1 MGEIDNKKWIYEA
14 LVGKGVNMGSYQ
26 DFETNLDAN
35 KEWVYNTAKEQGL
48 DMGDYDSF
56 NEAVSTSSPTSVQEF
71 DIVSPTI
78 KMPQSGLAKGTMF
91 EGKSLSQRASD
102 KIGTMPV
109 SPNALFDI
117 SVDKYKQEKA
127 WINELQN
134 DPSISSEV
142 RQRILDDYN
151 NNIKS
156 DEYELKDRDLPP
168 TAKEWLAR
176 NKEEVTKRRWIPA
189 NHKLGEAGYWQEYTE
204 KVNTPEQIEFIKDY
218 MTNSAEGQ
226 EYAKSHKDFIA
237 GLENQIDPLLNQI
250 AEMQRASEESKEEY
264 VEKHNISTYALKNTN
279 PQGKAL
285 LDKAANLLKETKLR
299 LSANQEGGGFWK
311 GFHFTNEDLKELAA
325 LTEGFYNDKA
335 LNKAIDKY
343 ENNPES
349 LTPEEDIVIQA
360 KYIAD
365 QLAAGVDPGSWYNIG
380 QATRQSIPFMRDFM
394 LTTPIGVGAAN
405 LTKSAAS
412 KLVGKLGA
420 KTLSRGALSKIG
432 KGAIDFTVRPAVQTM
447 FQPSSYAMAF
457 KEMQGQAMD
466 QGDDGK
472 IQFGNRN
479 SFAHGMT
486 SAGIENQ
493 AEVLGEIFLDKI
505 FQKLRLPAPAFLKTN
520 AAKKLSHTTGIQG
533 LGSEYLEEKY
543 SDLANIVRG
552 EQTLDEFFDPRSNL
566 ETLGTVAV
574 MQIPFKSINATGYG
588 IGKIKDIQAKK
599 TIKTAYNTSLS
610 NLNNS
615 LGAASMDIIPFVNEA
630 IDSGINED
638 LQNRMSQVIESNSL
652 TDDQKR
658 TIVEYAAIY
667 SAYSGINKAKT
678 EEVEQI
684 TQEVTGIVKER
695 VNPDMNALVSATIAG
710 VDTPIQITGGKI
722 VQHEDGSIDRAQSDQ
737 EVYYT
742 DADGNNQVVSIQFVE
757 AINESIPTQDA
768 ISLATE
774 QVSAPIIAQQENEEA
789 EPRNIG
795 DTIRA
800 SVNGERFTG
809 QITGVDKST
818 GNYIVEVNSPS
829 GIISVPLEPRQ
840 IINESNL
847 SGIEAGSDVM
857 YSDAE
862 GNIQKAKVAD
872 MESMYA
878 SGLIGLDNG
887 AIIPIEDII
896 GRSQPIEQKFG
907 ESEENAITVQ
917 AKHGNA
923 SESQNSE
930 SVIPIDKKGNL
941 LYHQAS
947 IETTLADLNDG
958 SLTLEEVDSFITAN
972 QTQVNKM
979 LDKVKKTPPKIG
991 INKAKYLADKK
1002 AWEEKVNDTQAQ
1014 ADYWKQV
1021 AEEVA
1026 ATREQPG
1033 DVTAEA
1039 IRSMGEPMSG
1049 EELAAM
1055 MLGYGNLPILY
1066 DSYKKETG
1074 GSNSEARGMVG
1085 LFATKANGGMTIE
1098 EAGEQLMLA
1107 DLENGTNFFDQNDPN
1122 AGRNAIIDV
1131 LSGAR
1136 TRGDLFTYIQRSR
1149 GSMAERE
1156 RQAEYE
1162 AYEAWCEEHFHMT
1175 PAEYEAYEA
1184 VIAEDLAE
1192 RALTDEEYQDFMS
1205 IFVETQINNSNEQQG
1220 INRESETGSDVLS
1233 GEEPIPSGRTGGIEE
1248 NSAEVNGSVS
1258 DQNGALSESTSNEVN
1273 IDENNLNNSE
1283 DIVSSHSNNR
1293 QTNNNNAEVSESVP
1307 QGEHRTLS
1315 EKDRGDEEASYQLRR
1330 RIEEASGDASTG
1342 KKRRNSE
1349 QEINRSIETHA
1360 KELGMWTPIQKISA
1374 LGHPFLNGNEN
1385 EVYLDSEKN
1394 VVFKVNNLVNSQ
1406 TLLNLFKRIDLHNEI
1421 FPQTKYELVGI
1432 TGFGNGSTVYPI
1444 YKQSFVSKST
1454 FAIPEDINNYMA
1466 SLGFKK
1472 SGEGKYS
1479 NEDIT
1484 ISDLYPRNVLK
1495 DSEGDIYVIDAEFKK
1510 ENKQT
1515 VQEHIAREEAKT
1527 DTNPT
1532 EAQKEAGNYQKGH
1545 IKIDG
1550 FDITIENPKG
1560 SLRSGVDAKG
1570 NPWSITMNNTYGYI
1584 RETEGVDGD
1593 HIDVFLSNNPEE
1605 GDVYIVDQ
1613 INEDG
1618 SFDEH
1623 KVMYGFGAT
1632 DQAREAYMANYSPGW
1647 KGLGNI
1653 TGVSKEAFKEWI
1665 ASSHRKTK
1673 PFAKYKIAEPHNTTD
1688 LGSIVSEPFQTQ
1700 INWESPLEAISNIDK
1715 GGLPSSVKEEFTAVE
1730 RLLTEQKGF
1739 TFLGEQL
1746 TGAPKIKTVE
1756 DVAFLFK
1763 NLENAVSEN
1772 VFAVMHKKNGAYDVL
1787 YLSTGTPTNSFVDIK
1802 QIAAAA
1808 NEMKAES
1815 ITVVH
1820 NHPSG
1825 SLRASRDDIRMHE
1838 SLKAIGLQINDSVII
1853 NLDSGKF
1860 VAFSSESDSS
1870 VYSNKAPKGKI
1881 KPARVYQFD
1890 RLKLYKPSRELFK
1903 IRSSADVATFLSKQ
1917 KRGLD
1922 AKLHALILDN
1932 QNRIVKYA
1940 FIDPHLN
1947 NAELSKL
1954 LIAET
1959 GRHGMNV
1966 ILASNG
1972 IIDRD
1977 RLHIINKNLNQ
1988 VNINLLDSLTIKQSD
2003 DILSNYISAMDEGV
2017 LEEQLPYGKRFRSTK
2032 KTYHGS
2038 GAIFDKFDT
2047 SHFGEGEGESMIGK
2061 GIYTT
2066 ESKKIAKNYANTAKN
2081 KVESNK
2087 SHLYEVEIPADNGS
2101 NYLDYDKRYSTKEM
2115 AEIAKRLFDAGT
2127 DIGNV
2132 FDTYFQSR
2140 VASGKNIHKVLSWNI
2155 PEGSDVNQILSKAG
2169 YVGYKYSTRHDL
2181 GGKEKLI
2188 PEKSYIVFDQD
2199 KASIVSR
2206 KQIESQMKDLSDA
2219 LQTPIRVIRGIEELP
2234 EGKARRA
2241 IEAGRNIKGWYDP
2254 QTKEVVVY
2262 LPNAESVGDAVRT
2275 VLHEVVGHKGLR
2287 QLFGEKRYDG
2297 IMKQLHAR
2305 LPKAIREEVA
2315 NTANRMYKG
2324 NIAVA
2329 MDEYLAEQAEK
2340 DETPSWWNKVVASF
2354 RNFLRKVGLAVELS
2368 GNDVKYLLWRS
2379 RRNLQQSN
2387 LIDYA
2392 EDVAM
2397 RSKLEI
2403 AQFRDERSDRYSR
2416 AEQSV
2421 RDFTSRYNSAD
2432 VLVIKNADTAIEQ
2445 AKASGITDESALAEI
2460 KEVAS
2465 DGDTSAV
2472 YSPHYDK
2479 ILIFA
2484 ENGSI
2489 DYESSLF
2496 HENFHRAIGKL
2507 ELSDAEIEGLFEI
2520 VYPTK
2525 KQAFNKIIQ
2534 AYKAIGASD
2543 IEAKEECIV
2552 YALERGV
2559 KLGMDIYPSLEN
2571 DTVVN
2576 KILNFIGYETY
2587 ESGRNRKIRGRGF
2600 QESIELRNN
2609 EISQS
2614 DGKESGSR
2622 GSDTQGI
2629 RSEDAGE
2636 RTEGESAQGIAPKRY
2651 REVETPS
2658 DNLQAP
2664 LPQYA
2669 KPPKLADYGGD
2680 IQQFLQAYAK
2690 NEEDNRKVK
2699 TTLAEEVRKAVNKVD
2714 GFVTNEIDAQAPV
2727 EAFLKVLKKNGGKV
2741 SKKSDPYSYSFL
2753 SKGSSTFINK
2763 EFENK
2768 QIKSLTRILSKIV
2781 RFKPVRSLNASWF
2794 INDIKLTGYQ
2804 KAYLYLQAKDIQE
2817 GIELGLPDRGE
2828 QAFIEELGIAH
2839 TDYIENFEDAVGM
2852 ELINEL
2858 WEKVNAATQFTLNM
2872 QLQAGLIERETY
2884 DTYNE
2889 RKFYVPERGWNE
2901 REISG
2906 NKLHYMNLGGSLNG
2920 NPYNAAM
2927 LKARGRSSLADNP
2940 LPYIQSIAHSTVL
2953 SVFKNNTKL
2962 RAYNLVLDNLAYG
2975 RKHKLFDFKQTW
2987 FVQTG
2992 EIDSNGNP
3000 LYEEVYN
3007 RPDKEIFEAKK
3018 VRVNPSSLNIVQRT
3032 SSEKEQHLV
3041 KVIKDGKQYVLEFA
3055 DERVANAL
3063 NRNTDDNQ
3071 TKLGESVAKWTRAMS
3086 ALMTQYNPSFALW
3099 NLARDTGTGLVSNL
3113 SEFGMKYTGRFAKNM
3128 VNPRVHQAIGQYV
3141 FKDKFD
3147 KNEHGQLLYDF
3158 FMDGAATGWS
3168 YLNTIDQLKT
3178 DLKKAIDPSMVQQ
3191 LWGSKYNLV
3200 NLEALKF
3207 VFGGITEYS
3216 ELIVRFSE
3224 YCTSREMGH
3233 TREEAATHAK
3243 EVSVNFDRKGSKQN
3257 IKSLF
3262 AFYNA
3267 SIQGVNKF
3275 ARLYCKGKKAKR
3287 VLLGTSI
3294 SLAIGGFLNTLFAP
3308 DDPDEERAWGEY
3320 DRMQNILIGNA
3331 RIPLPQFLRLFWG
3344 FGVQAALAMRGEKT
3358 ITQAAFD
3365 GVINAFDESLPINVV
3380 EVIFGFDEKANSITI
3395 FSDAKENLR
3404 PIIPTT
3410 ITPMYDVFT
3419 NTTFSG
3425 GSVYKEPFI
3434 KSQEDKIPQS
3444 FLGKRNVHPLAQVFS
3459 NSLLELGSG
3468 DRNVKSLYKKDGSKV
3483 SSMFDINPSVVEHL
3497 VTGYIPGVGK
3507 FISDLSN
3514 TAISTYGVAMGDE
3527 DAVIDQTAIPVWN
3540 RIVKPYREDKVF
3552 FGKFMNLKDITEGYL
3567 HGFNERYKAG
3577 KNGTLDMD
3585 VITKESASDAYKLY
3599 IRSLEVLNGIENKN
3613 KTRSIIESLPKKEA
3627 KTIPESLVKQA
3638 EVNKEDI
3645 KNMNSLLREWR
3656 EIR

>member
-1 MGEIDNKKWIYEA
+1 MGEIDNKKWIYKA

-56 NEAVSTSSPTSVQEF
+56 NEAVSTSSPTAAQEF
-71 DIVSPTI
+71 EIVSPTI
-78 KMPQSGLAKGTMF
+78 KMPQSNLAKGTMF

-102 KIGTMPV
+102 KIGSMPI
-109 SPNALFDI
+109 SSNALFDI

-142 RQRILDDYN
+142 KQSILDDYN
-151 NNIKS
+151 NNTKS

-250 AEMQRASEESKEEY
+250 AEIQRASEESKEEY
-264 VEKHNISTYALKNTN
+264 AEKHNISTYALKNTN

-299 LSANQEGGGFWK
+299 LSANQQGGGFSK

-335 LNKAIDKY
+335 LNKTIDKY
-343 ENNPES
+343 ENDPES
-349 LTPEEDIVIQA
+349 LTQEENIVIQA

-394 LTTPIGVGAAN
+394 LTTPFGVGAAN
-405 LTKSAAS
+405 LAKSAAS
-412 KLVGKLGA
+412 KLIGKLGA
-420 KTLSRGALSKIG
+420 KTLSGGVLSKLG
-432 KGAIDFTVRPAVQTM
+432 KGAIDFTVRPGVQTM

-472 IQFGNRN
+472 IQFGNRK
-479 SFAHGMT
+479 SFVHGMT

-520 AAKKLSHTTGIQG
+520 AAKKLSHATGIQG
-533 LGSEYLEEKY
+533 LGSEGAEEKY
-543 SDLANIVRG
+543 SEFIDILRG
-552 EQTLDEFFDPRSNL
+552 EQTIEEFLDPRSNL

-574 MQIPFKSINATGYG
+574 MQVPFKSINATGYG
-588 IGKIKDIQAKK
+588 IGKIKDVQAKK
-599 TIKTAYNTSLS
+599 AIRTAYSTSLN

-615 LGAASMDIIPFVNEA
+615 LGAASIDIIPFVNEV
-630 IDSGINED
+630 IDSGIND
-638 LQNRMSQVIESNSL
+638 KIQNRMAQIIESNNL

-658 TIVEYAAIY
+658 SIVEYTAIY
-667 SAYSGINKAKT
+667 SVYSGINKAKT

-684 TQEVTGIVKER
+684 TQEVSGAVQER
-695 VNPDMNALVSATIAG
+695 INPAMDALISATIAG

-722 VQHEDGSIDRAQSDQ
+722 VQYEDGSIDRKQSDR

-742 DADGNNQVVSIQFVE
+742 DADGQRQVVSIQFVE
-757 AINESIPTQDA
+757 AINEIIPAQDA

-789 EPRNIG
+789 EPRNVG

-800 SVNGERFTG
+800 AVNGERFTG
-809 QITGVDKST
+809 RITDIDAST
-818 GNYIVEVNSPS
+818 GNYIIEVNSPA
-829 GIISVPLEPRQ
+829 GIASVSIEPRH
-840 IINESNL
+840 IINEANL
-847 SGIEAGSDVM
+847 VGIEPDNDVM
-857 YSDAE
+857 YYDAE
-862 GNIQKAKVAD
+862 GNIQTAKVDD

-878 SGLIGLDNG
+878 SGLISLDNG

-896 GRSQPIEQKFG
+896 GRSQPIERKNDNAFS
-907 ESEENAITVQ
+907 ESKEGVIPEQTAHDNT
-917 AKHGNA
+917 

-930 SVIPIDKKGNL
+930 SVIPVDKKGNL
-941 LYHQAS
+941 LYHHAP
-947 IETTLADLNDG
+947 IEATLADLNDG
-958 SLTLEEVDSFITAN
+958 ALSPEEVDSFITAN
-972 QTQVNKM
+972 QTQVGKL

-991 INKAKYLADKK
+991 TNKAKYLADKK
-1002 AWEEKVNDTQAQ
+1002 AWEDKVDDTQAQ

-1021 AEEVA
+1021 AEEVS

-1039 IRSMGEPMSG
+1039 IRSMGDPMNG

-1055 MLGYGNLPILY
+1055 MLGSGNLPILY

-1107 DLENGTNFFDQNDPN
+1107 DLENGTNFFDPNDPN
-1122 AGRNAIIDV
+1122 AGRNTIIDV

-1149 GSMAERE
+1149 ESMAERE
-1156 RQAEYE
+1156 QQAEYE
-1162 AYEAWCEEHFHMT
+1162 AYEAWCEENFHMT
-1175 PAEYEAYEA
+1175 PAEYEAYET
-1184 VIAEDLAE
+1184 VIAEDLAK
-1192 RALTDEEYQDFMS
+1192 RALTDEEYQEFMS
-1205 IFVETQINNSNEQQG
+1205 IFVETSINNSNEQQG
-1220 INRESETGSDVLS
+1220 INRESETGSRLLPE
-1233 GEEPIPSGRTGGIEE
+1233 EEPIPSGRTGGIEE
-1248 NSAEVNGSVS
+1248 SSAEVNGSVS
-1258 DQNGALSESTSNEVN
+1258 GKDGTLSESTSGEVN
-1273 IDENNLNNSE
+1273 IDEKHLNNSE

-1293 QTNNNNAEVSESVP
+1293 QTNSNNAEVSESVP
-1307 QGEHRTLS
+1307 QGEYRTLS
-1315 EKDRGDEEASYQLRR
+1315 EKDREHEEASYQLRR
-1330 RIEEASGDASTG
+1330 RIEEASANASTG

-1360 KELGMWTPIQKISA
+1360 KELGMWIPIQKIST

-1385 EVYLDSEKN
+1385 EVYLDNEKN

-1444 YKQSFVSKST
+1444 YKQDFVSKAN

-1510 ENKQT
+1510 ENRQT
-1515 VQEHIAREEAKT
+1515 IQEHIAREEAKT

-1550 FDITIENPKG
+1550 FDITIENPKR
-1560 SLRSGVDAKG
+1560 SQRSGVDAKG
-1570 NPWSITMNNTYGYI
+1570 KPWSITMNNTYGYI

-1605 GDVYIVDQ
+1605 GSVYIVDQ

-1623 KVMYGFGAT
+1623 KVMYGFGTANEA
-1632 DQAREAYMANYSPGW
+1632 QEAYMANYSPGW

-1665 ASSHRKTK
+1665 VSSHRKTK
-1673 PFAKYKIAEPHNTTD
+1673 PFAEYKIAQERTD
-1688 LGSIVSEPFQTQ
+1688 V
-1700 INWESPLEAISNIDK
+1700 ESS
-1715 GGLPSSVKEEFTAVE
+1715 
-1730 RLLTEQKGF
+1730 
-1739 TFLGEQL
+1739 QL
-1746 TGAPKIKTVE
+1746 IQN
-1756 DVAFLFK
+1756 K
-1763 NLENAVSEN
+1763 NDA
-1772 VFAVMHKKNGAYDVL
+1772 
-1787 YLSTGTPTNSFVDIK
+1787 
-1802 QIAAAA
+1802 
-1808 NEMKAES
+1808 
-1815 ITVVH
+1815 
-1820 NHPSG
+1820 
-1825 SLRASRDDIRMHE
+1825 DIR
-1838 SLKAIGLQINDSVII
+1838 
-1853 NLDSGKF
+1853 
-1860 VAFSSESDSS
+1860 
-1870 VYSNKAPKGKI
+1870 
-1881 KPARVYQFD
+1881 
-1890 RLKLYKPSRELFK
+1890 
-1903 IRSSADVATFLSKQ
+1903 
-1917 KRGLD
+1917 
-1922 AKLHALILDN
+1922 
-1932 QNRIVKYA
+1932 
-1940 FIDPHLN
+1940 
-1947 NAELSKL
+1947 
-1954 LIAET
+1954 
-1959 GRHGMNV
+1959 
-1966 ILASNG
+1966 
-1972 IIDRD
+1972 
-1977 RLHIINKNLNQ
+1977 
-1988 VNINLLDSLTIKQSD
+1988 
-2003 DILSNYISAMDEGV
+2003 
-2017 LEEQLPYGKRFRSTK
+2017 FRNM

-2038 GAIFDKFDT
+2038 GASFDQFDT
-2047 SHFGEGEGESMIGK
+2047 SHFGEGEGENMIGK
-2061 GIYTT
+2061 GVYTT
-2066 ESKKIAKNYANTAKN
+2066 KSKKIAKNYANVAKN
-2081 KVESNK
+2081 KGEEGN

-2101 NYLDYDKRYSTKEM
+2101 NYLDYDKRYNTKEM
-2115 AEIAKRLFDAGT
+2115 EEIAKRLFDAGT
-2127 DIGNV
+2127 DIGNI

-2155 PEGSDVNQILSKAG
+2155 PEGRDVNQILSKAG

-2188 PEKSYIVFDQD
+2188 PEKSYVVFDQD

-2206 KQIESQMKDLSDA
+2206 KQIESQMKGLSDA
-2219 LQTPIRVIRGIEELP
+2219 LQTPVRVIRDIEELP

-2241 IEAGRNIKGWYDP
+2241 IETGRKIKGWYDP

-2262 LPNAESVGDAVRT
+2262 LPNAESAGDAVRT

-2287 QLFGEKRYDG
+2287 QLFGEKEYDG

-2315 NTANRMYKG
+2315 DTADRMYKG
-2324 NIAVA
+2324 DIAVA

-2340 DETPSWWNKVVASF
+2340 DKTPSWWNKVVSSF
-2354 RNFLRKVGLAVELS
+2354 KNFLRKMGIAVELS

-2379 RRNLQQSN
+2379 RKNLQQGN

-2397 RSKLEI
+2397 RNKLGI
-2403 AQFRDERSDRYSR
+2403 AQFRDEKNDRYSIAR
-2416 AEQSV
+2416 QSV
-2421 RDFTSRYNSAD
+2421 TDFTSRYNSAD

-2445 AKASGITDESALAEI
+2445 AKAAGITNESALTEI

-2484 ENGSI
+2484 ENGST

-2496 HENFHRAIGKL
+2496 HENFHRAIDKL
-2507 ELSDAEIEGLFEI
+2507 GLSDAEIEGLFEA
-2520 VYPTK
+2520 VYSTK
-2525 KQAFNKIIQ
+2525 KEKFDKAIA
-2534 AYKAIGASD
+2534 AYKAIGYNE
-2543 IEAKEECIV
+2543 IKAKEECVV
-2552 YALERGV
+2552 Y
-2559 KLGMDIYPSLEN
+2559 SLEAGIYQGF
-2571 DTVVN
+2571 DTLFNFSKNRDVLD
-2576 KILNFIGYETY
+2576 KILNYIGYDEGK
-2587 ESGRNRKIRGRGF
+2587 EQGRRLLR
-2600 QESIELRNN
+2600 QELGEDATLRDN
-2609 EISQS
+2609 EISQG
-2614 DGKESGSR
+2614 DGKDSRSR
-2622 GSDTQGI
+2622 GTDSQRI
-2629 RSEDAGE
+2629 RGEDAGE
-2636 RTEGESAQGIAPKRY
+2636 RTEGESTQGVDPKRY
-2651 REVETPS
+2651 REDKS
-2658 DNLQAP
+2658 SFASYQGP
-2664 LPQYA
+2664 LPEYT

-2680 IQQFLQAYAK
+2680 IQQFLKAYAEYQK
-2690 NEEDNRKVK
+2690 SKRETKS
-2699 TTLAEEVRKAVNKVD
+2699 TLAEEVRRAVNKVD
-2714 GFVTNEIDAQAPV
+2714 GFITNEIDAQAPV
-2727 EAFLKVLKKNGGKV
+2727 ETFLKVLTKNGGKV

-2753 SKGSSTFINK
+2753 SKGSSTFIN
-2763 EFENK
+2763 ETFEIE
-2768 QIKSLTRILSKIV
+2768 QIKSLTRALSKIV
-2781 RFKPVRSLNASWF
+2781 RLKPLRNLNVSWS
-2794 INDIKLTGYQ
+2794 INNVKLTNYQ
-2804 KAYLYLQAKDIQE
+2804 KAHLYLQAKDIQE

-2828 QAFIEELGIAH
+2828 QAFIEELGTAH
-2839 TDYIENFEDAVGM
+2839 TDYIENFEDAVGVKM
-2852 ELINEL
+2852 ISEL
-2858 WEKVNAATQFTLNM
+2858 WERVNAATQFTLDM

-2889 RKFYVPERGWNE
+2889 RKYYVPERGWNE
-2901 REISG
+2901 REIAD
-2906 NKLHYMNLGGSLNG
+2906 NKSHYMNLGGSMNG
-2920 NPYNAAM
+2920 NPYNSAM

-2992 EIDSNGNP
+2992 EIDPNGNP
-3000 LYEEVYN
+3000 LYEEVYS
-3007 RPDKEIFEAKK
+3007 RPDKEMFDAKM
-3018 VRVNPSSLNIVQRT
+3018 VRVNPSSLNIIQRT
-3032 SSEKEQHLV
+3032 SGEKEQHLV

-3063 NRNTDDNQ
+3063 NRNSENDQ
-3071 TKLGESVAKWTRAMS
+3071 AQFGESVAKWTRAMS

-3113 SEFGMKYTGRFAKNM
+3113 ADFGIKYTSRFAKNM
-3128 VNPRVHQAIGQYV
+3128 VNPHIHQAIGQYV
-3141 FKDKFD
+3141 FKSRFD
-3147 KNEHGQLLYDF
+3147 KNEHSQLLYDF

-3178 DLKKAIDPSMVQQ
+3178 DLKKAIDPSMIQQ

-3224 YCTSREMGH
+3224 YCTSREMGY

-3275 ARLYCKGKKAKR
+3275 ARLYCKSKQAKK
-3287 VLLGTSI
+3287 VLQSASI
-3294 SLAIGGFLNTLFAP
+3294 SLIVGGFLNTLFAP

-3425 GSVYKEPFI
+3425 GSVYKEPFM
-3434 KSQEDKIPQS
+3434 KSQEGKVPQS
-3444 FLGKRNVHPLAQVFS
+3444 FLGKRNVHPLAQAFS
-3459 NSLLELGSG
+3459 NSVLELDGG
-3468 DRNVKSLYKKDGSKV
+3468 DRNIKSLYKKDGSKV
-3483 SSMFDINPSVVEHL
+3483 SSMFDVNPSVIEHL
-3497 VTGYIPGVGK
+3497 ATGYIPGVGK

-3514 TAISTYGVAMGDE
+3514 TAISAFDIATGDE

-3567 HGFNERYKAG
+3567 HGFKERYKAG
-3577 KNGTLDMD
+3577 KNGTLNMD
-3585 VITKESASDAYKLY
+3585 VITKESKSDAYKLY
-3599 IRSLEVLNGIENKN
+3599 VKSLEVINGIEDKN
-3613 KTRSIIESLPKKEA
+3613 KIRSMIESLPKEKA
-3627 KTIPESLVKQA
+3627 KAVPESLVKQA

-3645 KNMNSLLREWR
+3645 KKMNSLLREWR